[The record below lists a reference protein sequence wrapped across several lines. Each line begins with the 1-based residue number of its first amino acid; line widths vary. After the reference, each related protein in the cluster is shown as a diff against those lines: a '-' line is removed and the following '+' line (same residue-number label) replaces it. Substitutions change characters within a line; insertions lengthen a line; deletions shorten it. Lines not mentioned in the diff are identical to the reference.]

1 MRGKDRLQGL
11 TGGYGGS
18 GGLALFNLV
27 EQLSGGQNAGILVAE
42 IQVEG
47 VGKQEGE
54 HGVAAEATDQDV
66 GAPLLLQVFGGAY
79 GQGVAGADQRL
90 GAGGDQ
96 LGRQPVA
103 AVQAEIPEGAV
114 GRAAQRLAVVEI
126 SLVTAQASGE
136 IAALNSLGQGSVVPA
151 PGGVL
156 IRDQAGRV
164 LGAVGITGD
173 TSDIDEQCA
182 ISAIEAEGL
191 CADAGATA

>member
-1 MRGKDRLQGL
+1 MSAL
-11 TGGYGGS
+11 TLKVAVNLANQTIAAGRQIAAAPLTIAVLDS
-18 GGLALFNLV
+18 GGHLITLQREDGASLLRPQIAIGKAWGAIALGKGSRLLALDA
-27 EQLSGGQNAGILVAE
+27 Q
-42 IQVEG
+42 
-47 VGKQEGE
+47 
-54 HGVAAEATDQDV
+54 
-66 GAPLLLQVFGGAY
+66 
-79 GQGVAGADQRL
+79 QRP
-90 GAGGDQ
+90 AF
-96 LGRQPVA
+96 
-103 AVQAEIPEGAV
+103 
-114 GRAAQRLAVVEI
+114 
-126 SLVTAQASGE
+126 